1 MTLPA
6 RRMQTLMTLDEFIAW
21 EIEQLER
28 HEFFRGEVFAMVGAS
43 QVHNVVTLNLAV
55 ALHKRL
61 DLSACRVL
69 ASDMKVRI
77 EAADA
82 MFYPDV
88 VVSCSRSDRAQ
99 THALLEPVF
108 VAEVLSPST
117 GGFDK
122 RAKFAA
128 YRRSPQLRE
137 YLLVEPHTRVVEL
150 FRRTDTGRWEVVEMA
165 DDGLLALE
173 SLALVLPAEEVFV
186 GLD

>member
-6 RRMQTLMTLDEFIAW
+6 RQTSAAMTLDEFIAW
-21 EIEQLER
+21 EIEQPER
-28 HEFFRGEVFAMVGAS
+28 HEFFRGEVLAMVGAS
-43 QVHNVVTLNLAV
+43 QVHNCVCVNLTV
-55 ALHKRL
+55 ALHNRL
-61 DLSACRVL
+61 DPSRCRVL
-69 ASDMKVRI
+69 AGGMKVRI
-77 EAADA
+77 ERADA
-82 MFYPDV
+82 IFYPDV
-88 VVSCSRSDRAQ
+88 VVSCSRSDRSQ

-122 RAKFAA
+122 RAKFTA

-150 FRRTDTGRWEVVEMA
+150 FRRTDAGRWEVVEMA
-165 DDGLLALE
+165 DDGMLALD
-173 SLALVLPAEEVFV
+173 SLGLVFPAEELFV